1 MSRIGKK
8 PVSVP
13 KGVKVSISDR
23 TVTVEGSKGTLSYTH
38 RPEVVVNFDESEA
51 ACTVDAAEGHAG
63 KRETR
68 AHWGT
73 TRALINN
80 MIIGVSEG
88 YKKQLEVVGVGWNA
102 TVAGTNLNLKVGYAN
117 TISVPIPTGV
127 SVSVEKQIVTVEGAD
142 KGAVGEFAATVRAKR
157 KPEPYNGKGIKYTDE
172 VIRRK
177 AGKAFGN

>member
-23 TVTVEGSKGTLSYTH
+23 TVTVEGKKGTLSYTH
-38 RPEVVVNFDESEA
+38 RPEISVSVDEGAGE
-51 ACTVDAAEGHAG
+51 CTVNAAEGHEG
-63 KRETR
+63 KRETS

-80 MIIGVSEG
+80 MIVGVSEG
-88 YKKQLEVVGVGWNA
+88 YKRQLEVVGVGWSA

-127 SVSVEKQIVTVEGAD
+127 SVSVEKQLVTVEGAD
-142 KGAVGEFAATVRAKR
+142 KHAVGEFCATVRSKR
-157 KPEPYNGKGIKYTDE
+157 KPEPYNGKGIKYADE

-177 AGKAFGN
+177 QGKAFGN

>member
-13 KGVKVSISDR
+13 KGVKVSVSDR
-23 TVTVEGSKGTLSYTH
+23 TVTVEGKNGTLSYEH
-38 RPEVVVNFDESEA
+38 RPEVVVNFDEGAGE
-51 ACTVDAAEGHAG
+51 CTVGAAEGHEDS
-63 KRETR
+63 RETS

-88 YKKQLEVVGVGWNA
+88 YKKQLEVVGVGWTA

-127 SVSVEKQIVTVEGAD
+127 NVSVEKQLVTVEGAD
-142 KGAVGEFAATVRAKR
+142 KRAVGEFCATVRSKR
-157 KPEPYNGKGIKYTDE
+157 KPEPYNGKGIKYADE

-177 AGKAFGN
+177 QGKAFGN